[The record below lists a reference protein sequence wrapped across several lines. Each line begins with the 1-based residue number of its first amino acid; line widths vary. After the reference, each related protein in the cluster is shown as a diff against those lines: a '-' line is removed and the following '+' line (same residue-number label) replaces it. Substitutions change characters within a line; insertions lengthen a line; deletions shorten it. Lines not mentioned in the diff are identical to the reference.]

1 MRMRAVRRAGVSSLA
16 LFASATLLATS
27 PAYAEPGGA
36 DLELTTSATSV
47 TAGDS
52 VRELTTT
59 VVNKGPA
66 DGSYWTLEYD
76 LSGLDDSKVTVGAS
90 QQLGCERSGEKLLC
104 REEPGLAVGNSFL
117 QKTPFALTPVVGKT
131 GAAGS
136 FTVTAVSDSDPD
148 QANNSATVTVDVP
161 AKGVDLVAVA
171 EDVYQVTDDG
181 ELTDKPVAPGGSSFV
196 LGAVGNVGDTI
207 AKGLKVSVALPEHVT
222 FAEAEPGCTYG
233 TGNRTVTCDYEDVTL
248 VPIDQ
253 DSGKDDDILSVVG
266 IVFPVTVAKDAP
278 GPVVL
283 KGGKLTGVALATQTE
298 VSPASVA
305 RSTNGKLPKGL
316 KAQSAINVR
325 DANPADNTAE
335 FRVHVGAA
343 GGSGSDGDG
352 SGGSGGGL
360 PVTGVQA
367 GLIGGIGAGVVA
379 LGAVLFL
386 VTRRRR
392 LVLTA
397 PDDEVPNA

>member
-1 MRMRAVRRAGVSSLA
+1 MSTLA
-16 LFASATLLATS
+16 LFASATLLATGS
-27 PAYAEPGGA
+27 PAYAEADDA
-36 DLELTTSATSV
+36 DLELTTSAIAV

-52 VRELTTT
+52 AKELTTT

-66 DGSYWTLEYD
+66 SGVYWTLEYD
-76 LSGLDDSKVTVGAS
+76 LSGLDDSKVTVGPS
-90 QQLGCERSGEKLLC
+90 TQLSCERSGEKMLC
-104 REEPGLAVGNSFL
+104 RKEPGLAVGHSLL
-117 QKTPFALTPVVGKT
+117 QKMPFGLTPVAGKT

-136 FTVTAVSDSDPD
+136 FTVTAVSPSDPD
-148 QANNSATVTVDVP
+148 QTNNSATVTVDVP

-181 ELTDKPVAPGGSSFV
+181 ELTNKPVAPGDSSFV

-207 AKGLKVSVALPEHVT
+207 ARGLQVSVALPEHVT
-222 FAEAEPGCTYG
+222 FAEVEPGCTYG
-233 TGNRTVTCDYEDVTL
+233 TGNRTVTCDYEDVAL

-283 KGGKLTGVALATQTE
+283 NGGKLTGVALATQTE
-298 VSPASVA
+298 VSPASLA
-305 RSTNGKLPKGL
+305 RSTSGKLPKGL
-316 KAQSAINVR
+316 KALSTEDVR

-343 GGSGSDGDG
+343 GSSGNGSDGGG
-352 SGGSGGGL
+352 SDRGGSAGSGGGL

-367 GLIGGIGAGVVA
+367 GLIGGIGAGIVA

-386 VTRRRR
+386 ITRRRR
-392 LVLTA
+392 LVLMA
-397 PDDEVPNA
+397 PDDKA

>member
-1 MRMRAVRRAGVSSLA
+1 MRAVRRAGVSSLA

-27 PAYAEPGGA
+27 PAHAEPSGA
-36 DLELTTSATSV
+36 DLELTTSATAV
-47 TAGDS
+47 TASDS
-52 VRELTTT
+52 VKELTTT

-148 QANNSATVTVDVP
+148 QTNNSATVTVDVP

-222 FAEAEPGCTYG
+222 FAEVEPGCTYG

-305 RSTNGKLPKGL
+305 RSTSGKLPKGL
-316 KAQSAINVR
+316 KARSAANVR

-343 GGSGSDGDG
+343 GSGGSGSDGDG

-392 LVLTA
+392 LVLTT